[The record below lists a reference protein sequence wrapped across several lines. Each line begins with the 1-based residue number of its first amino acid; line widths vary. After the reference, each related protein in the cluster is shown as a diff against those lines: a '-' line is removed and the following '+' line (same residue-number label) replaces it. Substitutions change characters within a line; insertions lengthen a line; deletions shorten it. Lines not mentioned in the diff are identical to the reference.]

1 MVYLCF
7 INSQKQTEFSLDKV
21 MIKYGYLILS
31 DLSDHNFRIVD
42 TILTRDILNNQ
53 TQGNSNLVNVNSM
66 TVINCLIPKGC
77 RLTSELE
84 YVE

>member
-42 TILTRDILNNQ
+42 TILTTDILNHQ
-53 TQGNSNLVNVNSM
+53 TQGTLVNVNSM
-66 TVINCLIPKGC
+66 MVINRLISKGC
-77 RLTSELE
+77 CLTSELE

>member
-7 INSQKQTEFSLDKV
+7 INSLKQTEFSLDKV

-42 TILTRDILNNQ
+42 KILTTDILNHQ
-53 TQGNSNLVNVNSM
+53 TQGNLVNVNSM
-66 TVINCLIPKGC
+66 TVINRLISKGC
-77 RLTSELE
+77 CLTSELE

>member
-42 TILTRDILNNQ
+42 KILTTDILNHQ
-53 TQGNSNLVNVNSM
+53 TQGNLVNVNLT
-66 TVINCLIPKGC
+66 TVINRLISKGC
-77 RLTSELE
+77 CLTSELE

>member
-42 TILTRDILNNQ
+42 KILTTDILNHQ
-53 TQGNSNLVNVNSM
+53 TQENLVNVNSM
-66 TVINCLIPKGC
+66 TVINRLISKGC
-77 RLTSELE
+77 CLTSELE